1 MFFKGGAAM
10 AEEIK
15 AIRSY
20 TPRLKLGNMVDI
32 KELVSIIQG
41 RTSFNEGAI
50 LNMLTE
56 LRDAIIFFALAGR
69 PVRLREL
76 GIFAPRID
84 KNGRLG
90 INFKIDKWLKSE
102 MNVEG
107 KYNGVIVNKD
117 MIGKSIEEMIQRWN
131 QEHPD
136 DEIKLNS

>member
-1 MFFKGGAAM
+1 M
-10 AEEIK
+10 AEEVK

-20 TPRLKLGNMVDI
+20 TPRVKLGNMVDI
-32 KELVSIIQG
+32 KELVSFIQG

-50 LNMLTE
+50 INMLTE
-56 LRDAIIFFALAGR
+56 LRDAIIFFNLSGR

-102 MNVEG
+102 MNVQG
-107 KYNGVIVNKD
+107 KYNGDIVNQD
-117 MIGKSIEEMIQRWN
+117 MIGKSIEEMVQRWN

-136 DEIKLNS
+136 DEIKFES

>member
-1 MFFKGGAAM
+1 M
-10 AEEIK
+10 AEEIR

-20 TPRLKLGNMVDI
+20 APRLKLGNMVDI

-90 INFKIDKWLKSE
+90 INFKTDKWLKSE

-107 KYNGVIVNKD
+107 KYNGEIVNKD
-117 MIGKSIEEMIQRWN
+117 MIGKSIEEMVQRWN

-136 DEIKLNS
+136 DEIKLDS